1 MLKVFESCT
10 RREQSRRFSSH
21 FALLNA
27 PETGFEPVTNRL
39 TGDCST
45 AELLRNDS
53 RCMKNVAYLAS
64 EIKNTLN
71 IEVYRARLSTLVFL
85 RVLVGVIILVSY
97 QIKYMQNRSS
107 NPISSL
113 LTAIIFLVFIGYSL
127 SKANIVSGAS
137 LFLWAVLIFVIV
149 VVISGL
155 RIIDQYD
162 RAVVLTLGKY
172 TSTRQPGLTW
182 IMIGFQ
188 RMIKIDM
195 RITTTDIP
203 QQEVITKDNV
213 PVGINAVVY
222 FQVQSAENAILN
234 IKDYTLAV
242 SQYAQAALR
251 DVIGGIELDPLLSER
266 EKIAEEIQKIVSA
279 ATQSWGIL
287 VTDIKI
293 QDIELPADM
302 KRVMAKQAESE
313 RERRA
318 IIIRAEGEFQASQKL
333 AQAANILGATH
344 GGLSMRT
351 LQTIEKIN
359 PDPSKTVIFA
369 LPVEVLEGI
378 KAISQSVRSN
388 KETSH

>member
-1 MLKVFESCT
+1 MFFIFIWPIIIVIF
-10 RREQSRRFSSH
+10 FVII
-21 FALLNA
+21 
-27 PETGFEPVTNRL
+27 G
-39 TGDCST
+39 
-45 AELLRNDS
+45 
-53 RCMKNVAYLAS
+53 
-64 EIKNTLN
+64 
-71 IEVYRARLSTLVFL
+71 L
-85 RVLVGVIILVSY
+85 RVV
-97 QIKYMQNRSS
+97 
-107 NPISSL
+107 
-113 LTAIIFLVFIGYSL
+113 
-127 SKANIVSGAS
+127 
-137 LFLWAVLIFVIV
+137 
-149 VVISGL
+149 
-155 RIIDQYD
+155 DQYE
-162 RAVVLTLGKY
+162 RAVILTFGKY
-172 TSTRQPGLTW
+172 TGTRQPGLNW
-182 IMIGFQ
+182 IFVGVQ
-188 RMIKIDM
+188 RMIKVDL

-251 DVIGGIELDPLLSER
+251 DVIGGVELDPILSER

-279 ATQSWGIL
+279 ATQPWGIL

-302 KRVMAKQAESE
+302 KRIMAKQAEAE

-318 IIIRAEGEFQASQKL
+318 VIIKAEGEFSAAQKL
-333 AQAANILGATH
+333 SQAASILSATP
-344 GGLSMRT
+344 GGISMRT

-378 KAISQSVRSN
+378 RAIGQSV
-388 KETSH
+388 KK

>member
-1 MLKVFESCT
+1 M
-10 RREQSRRFSSH
+10 
-21 FALLNA
+21 
-27 PETGFEPVTNRL
+27 
-39 TGDCST
+39 
-45 AELLRNDS
+45 
-53 RCMKNVAYLAS
+53 
-64 EIKNTLN
+64 EIL
-71 IEVYRARLSTLVFL
+71 
-85 RVLVGVIILVSY
+85 ILWA
-97 QIKYMQNRSS
+97 IG
-107 NPISSL
+107 I
-113 LTAIIFLVFIGYSL
+113 IIFLI
-127 SKANIVSGAS
+127 
-137 LFLWAVLIFVIV
+137 LI
-149 VVISGL
+149 GL
-155 RIIDQYD
+155 RIVDQYE
-162 RAVVLTLGKY
+162 RGVVLTLGKY

-182 IMIGFQ
+182 LFVGLQ

-222 FQVQSAENAILN
+222 FRVQSAENAILN

-251 DVIGGIELDPLLSER
+251 DVIGGIEPDPLLSER

-279 ATQSWGIL
+279 DTHSGGIF

-318 IIIRAEGEFQASQKL
+318 IIIRAEGEFQASERL
-333 AQAANILGATH
+333 AQAAQVLSNIP
-344 GGLSMRT
+344 GGISMRT

-369 LPVEVLEGI
+369 VPVEVLEGI
-378 KAISQSVRSN
+378 KAFSQTV
-388 KETSH
+388 KPKQ